1 MIKETAVKDTAKDRR
16 LTLLGHLLELRH
28 RLTMS
33 AIVLVVA
40 IGVSFIF
47 AGQLFEIIKR
57 PADNMQFVYID
68 VTEMMSIYMKVCLA
82 SGLVIAMPYMIYHF
96 VMFVSPGLTS
106 KEKKSV
112 YLIVPWVGIMFIVGV
127 VFGYLVLLPPALKF
141 LLTFGTDIA
150 VPQIRIENYVSVV
163 VRLLLAIGLVF
174 ELPVLITFLARLGV
188 VTSKWLANKRKWAL
202 LMAFVLAAL
211 ITPTMDPINQSI
223 VAAPLIILYEVSIW
237 LAWLVQK
244 RKAEAKAVEPD

>member
-1 MIKETAVKDTAKDRR
+1 MIKETVVKDTSKDRR

-127 VFGYLVLLPPALKF
+127 VFGYLVLLPPALRF

-223 VAAPLIILYEVSIW
+223 VAAPLIILYEISIW

>member
-141 LLTFGTDIA
+141 LLTFGSDIA

>member
-150 VPQIRIENYVSVV
+150 VRC
-163 VRLLLAIGLVF
+163 
-174 ELPVLITFLARLGV
+174 
-188 VTSKWLANKRKWAL
+188 
-202 LMAFVLAAL
+202 
-211 ITPTMDPINQSI
+211 
-223 VAAPLIILYEVSIW
+223 
-237 LAWLVQK
+237 
-244 RKAEAKAVEPD
+244 

>member
-1 MIKETAVKDTAKDRR
+1 MIKETVVKDTSKDRR

-127 VFGYLVLLPPALKF
+127 VFGYLVLLPPALRF

>member
-1 MIKETAVKDTAKDRR
+1 MIKETAIKDTSKDRR

-127 VFGYLVLLPPALKF
+127 VFGYLVLLPPALRF